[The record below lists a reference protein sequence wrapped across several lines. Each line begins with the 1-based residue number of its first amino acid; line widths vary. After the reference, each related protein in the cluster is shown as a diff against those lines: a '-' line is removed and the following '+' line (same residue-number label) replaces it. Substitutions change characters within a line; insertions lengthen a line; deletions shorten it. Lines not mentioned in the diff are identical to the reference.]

1 MEKYKDIL
9 IIYDSGLDYFIS
21 HFEKKGLQT
30 KRSFKRLSFI
40 SRILRRIFIFLNL
53 SQGFW
58 YGNWKKDLL
67 NFKTILIFAGL
78 DTGIVK
84 FIRKTNKQARILYW
98 YWDPVFRIGL
108 PKKSIFKNVEI
119 WSFDP
124 RDCIDYNFKFNTT
137 FYFSDISLP
146 KSTKEYDVFFIGN
159 DKGRI
164 ENLQQLK
171 CKLTNLGIKGYYHI
185 IPDKKKNKKR
195 QDKPIPYTDYLN
207 ILAKTKV
214 LIDVMPLGQSGL
226 TIRTMESIFFNMK
239 LITNDH
245 SIIDHDFYLPENI
258 FIIGEDNEET
268 LVDFINSP
276 YIELEDKIVK
286 RYDVSNWLERFNI
299 K

>member
-1 MEKYKDIL
+1 MDSYNNIL
-9 IIYDSGLDYFIS
+9 ILYDSGLDYFIS

-30 KRSFKRLSFI
+30 KRSFKKLSLI
-40 SRILRRIFIFLNL
+40 SRIFRRIFIFLNL

-67 NFKTILIFAGL
+67 TFRTIIIFARP
-78 DTGIVK
+78 DVDIVK
-84 FIRKTNKQARILYW
+84 FIRKTNNQARIIYW

-137 FYFSDISLP
+137 FYFSDISLT
-146 KSTKEYDVFFIGN
+146 KCTKEYDVFFIGN

-164 ENLQQLK
+164 EYLQQLK
-171 CKLTNLGIKGYYHI
+171 NKLTNLGFKGHYHI
-185 IPDKKKNKKR
+185 IPDKKQNEKK
-195 QDKPIPYTDYLN
+195 QYKPIPYSDYLN
-207 ILAKTKV
+207 ILSKTKV

-245 SIIDHDFYLPENI
+245 SIINQDFYLPENI
-258 FIIGEDNEET
+258 FIIGKDNEDM

-276 YIELEDKIVK
+276 YRELEDKIVK
-286 RYDVSNWLERFNI
+286 GYEVSNWLERFNI
-299 K
+299 